1 MIGRVLDLAKTPV
14 VTLKVLTESGV
25 IRPHSPVTLGGVGWR
40 SSSGGWASPAGSR
53 RSRSASRTGSV

>member
-25 IRPHSPVTLGGVGWR
+25 IRPHSPVTLGGVALALQQWGMGVA
-40 SSSGGWASPAGSR
+40 GGFKAVAL
-53 RSRSASRTGSV
+53 T

>member
-25 IRPHSPVTLGGVGWR
+25 IRPHSPVTLGCV
-40 SSSGGWASPAGSR
+40 ALALQ
-53 RSRSASRTGSV
+53 